1 MIFTADAFC
10 TFKDLL
16 TRHKATASKYL
27 ESQYESFFPSYR
39 QLLLSQNFVTQLNST
54 KLLSEL
60 LTDRN
65 NINVMKSFISDSE
78 HLKLTMNLLL
88 HKAPAIQIEAFHI
101 FKIFVLNPNK
111 PDAVMDILLKNKKLL
126 EKLLSDFLPELTEWN
141 HFQAEKSSILN
152 EITDLKST

>member
-1 MIFTADAFC
+1 MIFPADAFC

-65 NINVMKSFISDSE
+65 NINVMKAFISDSE

-101 FKIFVLNPNK
+101 FKIFVLNPKK
-111 PDAVMDILLKNKKLL
+111 PDQVMAILVKNKELIVR
-126 EKLLSDFLPELTEWN
+126 LLSNFLPEMADLD
-141 HFQAEKSSILN
+141 HFQAEKANIVK
-152 EITDLKST
+152 EISDLVST

>member
-1 MIFTADAFC
+1 M
-10 TFKDLL
+10 

-65 NINVMKSFISDSE
+65 NINVMKAFISDSE